1 MKPPSKRNN
10 TGHQSKAAKAGFSP
24 QQLLLEGGEP
34 GGLSPAP
41 HTKARALEGWGLKE
55 FPGPAFVKGDNGS
68 HVLLIHG
75 ATDERGDV
83 DPL

>member
-10 TGHQSKAAKAGFSP
+10 TGYQSKAAKAGFSP

-55 FPGPAFVKGDNGS
+55 GRRAGVGPWAGPPG
-68 HVLLIHG
+68 
-75 ATDERGDV
+75 
-83 DPL
+83 